1 MLQSRNINLIK
12 CKFRIPIKSTVNAT
26 DTTKPTANSTIAAT
40 TTTTTTSNQLTI
52 SKSLVSIGTQRKQL
66 PQPLT
71 TTSTTSA
78 VSSSSSSAAAAA
90 TVTPAA
96 ADVVGPSINFHELR
110 YIDLY
115 RPKARVRRKSCTAY
129 LFSTTDIK
137 TTTTTTST
145 TTSTT
150 LTRDYFLSTKE
161 IHQENRTSLLLRKR
175 SSTNVEFH
183 KPPTKIINI
192 KNQEQQQQNLLP
204 FYYNPRNP
212 PIPREPRAHRILFK
226 RKILPDEL
234 SYYPMYGN
242 AIYGDEK
249 RYCLNSVARTFKRT
263 KAAAASRRHSGHEN
277 NKRYKKIMRHYK
289 KSYRVR
295 IHLIHDA
302 KDDLPNFVIDMYEFA
317 HCEFQSKSKLN

>member
-26 DTTKPTANSTIAAT
+26 DTTKPTVNSTIATTT
-40 TTTTTTSNQLTI
+40 TTTTTTSNQLTL
-52 SKSLVSIGTQRKQL
+52 SKSLVSIGTQTKQL

-71 TTSTTSA
+71 TTSTP
-78 VSSSSSSAAAAA
+78 SSSSSAAAA
-90 TVTPAA
+90 TVRTAA

-129 LFSTTDIK
+129 LFSTTNIK
-137 TTTTTTST
+137 TTTTTTTTST
-145 TTSTT
+145 T
-150 LTRDYFLSTKE
+150 LTRNYFLSTKE
-161 IHQENRTSLLLRKR
+161 IHQDNRTSLLLRKR

-242 AIYGDEK
+242 AIYGDEN

-295 IHLIHDA
+295 IHLIHDT